1 MAAKEIFLNE
11 NMVGIGNECRGKRVS
26 VKSGDLGGVGGL
38 GEGEEAEELRDQR
51 TKMAGFL

>member
-11 NMVGIGNECRGKRVS
+11 NMVGIGNECGGKRVS

-38 GEGEEAEELRDQR
+38 GEGEEAEELRNQR
-51 TKMAGFL
+51 TKMAG

>member
-11 NMVGIGNECRGKRVS
+11 NMVGIGNECGGKRVS
-26 VKSGDLGGVGGL
+26 VKSGDLGRVGGL
-38 GEGEEAEELRDQR
+38 GEGEEAEELRNQR

>member
-11 NMVGIGNECRGKRVS
+11 NMVGIGNECGGKRVS
-26 VKSGDLGGVGGL
+26 VKSGDLSRVGRL
-38 GEGEEAEELRDQR
+38 EEGEEAEELRKQR